1 MKGPRVCRCKFYWR
15 AGSAVICGSAAP
27 VWFEQKKIS
36 SAMYNAERQI
46 VKLVLIIIG
55 VLMAVATLLPLLRRD
70 AWWIRIFDFPRLQIT
85 VILII
90 TLVAYLVFKWDSSL
104 EENLF
109 LVLLSAC
116 VIYQSY
122 MMYPYTPL
130 ARKQVQQSVNARN
143 DSGLS
148 LLFAN
153 VLMDNRNVAELKK
166 IISEADPDIIL
177 TVETNDWWKEQL
189 EEFEQ
194 THQYTVQQPQ
204 ENTYGMLLYSRLE
217 LLQPEV
223 KFLVQ
228 DDVPSIHAR
237 VRLPS
242 GEEVEL
248 RCLHPRPPFPTEDE
262 RSTERDA
269 ELLIVGKET
278 KDMSSPVV
286 VLGDLNDV
294 AWSRTNYLFQDIS
307 GLLDPR
313 IGRGFYH
320 TFHAKYPFIRFP
332 LDHFFH
338 SNHFRLVDFR
348 RLAYFGSDH
357 FPVYIKLSYEA
368 TAERQQE
375 KLQADESEREEAE
388 EKIEK
393 AK

>member
-1 MKGPRVCRCKFYWR
+1 MV
-15 AGSAVICGSAAP
+15 
-27 VWFEQKKIS
+27 
-36 SAMYNAERQI
+36 
-46 VKLVLIIIG
+46 
-55 VLMAVATLLPLLRRD
+55 VATVLPLLRQD
-70 AWWIRIFDFPRLQIT
+70 AWWVRIFDFPRLQIT
-85 VILII
+85 FILIA
-90 TLVAYLVFKWDSSL
+90 TLAVYLVFKWDSSL
-104 EENLF
+104 TENLF
-109 LVLLSAC
+109 LGALSSC
-116 VIYQSY
+116 LIYQGY

-130 ARKQVQQSVNARN
+130 ARKQVQQATNIST
-143 DSGLS
+143 DSSLS

-153 VLMDNRNVAELKK
+153 VLMDNRNVAKLRE
-166 IISEADPDIIL
+166 IISEIDPDIIL
-177 TVETNDWWKEQL
+177 TVETDEWWKEQL
-189 EEFEQ
+189 KGFER
-194 THQYTVQQPQ
+194 THQHTVQQPQ

-217 LLQPEV
+217 LINPEV

-228 DDVPSIHAR
+228 DDVPSIHTR
-237 VRLPS
+237 VKLLS
-242 GEEVEL
+242 GKEVEI

-278 KDMSSPVV
+278 KGLSNPVV

-313 IGRGFYH
+313 VGRGFYH

-348 RLAYFGSDH
+348 RLSYFGSDH
-357 FPVYIKLSYEA
+357 FPVYIKLSYEP
-368 TAERQQE
+368 TAENQQE
-375 KLQADESEREEAE
+375 ELQASESEQEEAE

-393 AK
+393 VRSRD

>member
-1 MKGPRVCRCKFYWR
+1 LWTNIERGVERRRV
-15 AGSAVICGSAAP
+15 VT
-27 VWFEQKKIS
+27 
-36 SAMYNAERQI
+36 
-46 VKLVLIIIG
+46 VKLVLIAIG
-55 VLMAVATLLPLLRRD
+55 FLMVVATVLPLLRKD
-70 AWWIRIFDFPRLQIT
+70 AWWVRIFDFPRLQIT
-85 VILII
+85 FILIA
-90 TLVAYLVFKWDSSL
+90 TLTAYLVLKWDSSL
-104 EENLF
+104 AENLF
-109 LVLLSAC
+109 LVVLSVC
-116 VIYQSY
+116 LIYQSY

-130 ARKQVQQSVNARN
+130 ARKQVQQSVNAKN

-153 VLMDNRNVAELKK
+153 VLMDNRNVAKLKE
-166 IISEADPDIIL
+166 IVSEVDPDIIL
-177 TVETNDWWKEQL
+177 TVETNEWWKEQL
-189 EEFEQ
+189 KGFER
-194 THQYTVQQPQ
+194 TYQYTAQQPQ

-217 LLQPEV
+217 LLNPKV

-228 DDVPSIHAR
+228 DDVPSIHTR
-237 VRLPS
+237 VKLSS
-242 GEEVEL
+242 GKEIEL

-278 KDMSSPVV
+278 KGMSSPVV

-357 FPVYIKLSYEA
+357 FPVYIKLSYEP
-368 TAERQQE
+368 TAESQQE
-375 KLQADESEREEAE
+375 ELQADESEQAEAE
-388 EKIEK
+388 KKIER

>member
-1 MKGPRVCRCKFYWR
+1 MKIVFIAIGLLM
-15 AGSAVICGSAAP
+15 IAAT
-27 VWFEQKKIS
+27 I
-36 SAMYNAERQI
+36 
-46 VKLVLIIIG
+46 
-55 VLMAVATLLPLLRRD
+55 LPLIRKD

-85 VILII
+85 TILAA
-90 TLVAYLVFKWDSSL
+90 TLAAYVTLKWEPML
-104 EENLF
+104 AENLF
-109 LVLLSAC
+109 LLALSSC
-116 VIYQSY
+116 LIYQSV

-130 ARKQVQQSVNARN
+130 ARKQVQQSTNTRD
-143 DSGLS
+143 DSSFS

-153 VLMDNRNVAELKK
+153 VLMDNRNVAGLKE
-166 IISEADPDIIL
+166 IISEVDPDIIL
-177 TVETNDWWKEQL
+177 TVETDDWWKEQL
-189 EEFEQ
+189 QGFEQ
-194 THQYTVQQPQ
+194 THPHTIQQPQ
-204 ENTYGMLLYSRLE
+204 DNTYGMLLYSKLE
-217 LLQPEV
+217 LLNARV

-237 VRLPS
+237 VRLRS
-242 GEEVEL
+242 GKEVEL

-269 ELLIVGKET
+269 ELLVVGKET
-278 KDMSSPVV
+278 KELTAPVV

-357 FPVYIKLSYEA
+357 FPVYIKLCYEPS
-368 TAERQQE
+368 AESQQE
-375 KLQADESEREEAE
+375 ELQADKSEQEEAE
-388 EKIEK
+388 EKIRK
-393 AK
+393 VT

>member
-1 MKGPRVCRCKFYWR
+1 MK
-15 AGSAVICGSAAP
+15 I
-27 VWFEQKKIS
+27 
-36 SAMYNAERQI
+36 
-46 VKLVLIIIG
+46 VLIAIG
-55 VLMAVATLLPLLRRD
+55 FLMIAATALPLLRKD
-70 AWWIRIFDFPRLQIT
+70 AWWVRIFDFPRLQIT
-85 VILII
+85 VVIAA
-90 TLVAYLVFKWDSSL
+90 TLAAYLTFEWEPGL
-104 EENLF
+104 GENLF
-109 LVLLSAC
+109 LVAVSLCL
-116 VIYQSY
+116 IYQSF

-130 ARKQVQQSVNARN
+130 SRKQVQQSLNATD
-143 DSGLS
+143 DSSMG

-153 VLMDNRNVAELKK
+153 VLMDNRNAAKLKA

-177 TVETNDWWKEQL
+177 AIETDGWWKEQL
-189 EEFEQ
+189 QGFEQ
-194 THQYTVQQPQ
+194 THPHTIQQAQ
-204 ENTYGMLLYSRLE
+204 DNTYGMIFYSRLE
-217 LLQPEV
+217 VLNAKV

-237 VRLPS
+237 VRLRS
-242 GEEVEL
+242 GKEVEL
-248 RCLHPRPPFPTEDE
+248 RCLHPRPPFPTEDT

-278 KDMSSPVV
+278 KELTAPVV

-338 SNHFRLVDFR
+338 SNHFRLVDFK

-357 FPVYIKLSYEA
+357 FPVYIKLSYEPS
-368 TAERQQE
+368 AESQQE
-375 KLQADESEREEAE
+375 ELQADASEQEEAR
-388 EKIEK
+388 EKIRK